1 MKHSNS
7 KHSDSDSIHESCASS
22 LKLMGDYWTLMVIS
36 TLRSDSQRFCDLQR
50 AMDNINPAT
59 LSSRLKA
66 LEESG
71 LVDREEETVSKVSVV
86 YSLTDVGRRALP
98 VIDAIE
104 NFSKHEEKAIS

>member
-1 MKHSNS
+1 M
-7 KHSDSDSIHESCASS
+7 I
-22 LKLMGDYWTLMVIS
+22 IS

-104 NFSKHEEKAIS
+104 NFSRQNKHTLT